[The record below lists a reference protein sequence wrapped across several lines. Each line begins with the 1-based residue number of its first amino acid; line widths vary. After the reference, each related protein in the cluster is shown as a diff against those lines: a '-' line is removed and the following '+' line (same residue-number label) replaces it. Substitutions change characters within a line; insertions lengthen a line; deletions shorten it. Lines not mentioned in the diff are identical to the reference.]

1 MLKKTLSW
9 IKSLHFMFGDNANMV
24 TNGPNIYFT
33 KLEEM
38 STKEAVKYFVSFF
51 SILLFGGT
59 KKYSRINFE
68 FQNIFFVKT
77 FSVLL
82 NKTCA
87 FHQNFFIHIAY
98 IWTST
103 KLSSKEY
110 FQVAMILSIFHH
122 HINLNC
128 FTFSVRTKWR
138 SAEPAHFWDP
148 GSWCERCGY

>member
-1 MLKKTLSW
+1 
-9 IKSLHFMFGDNANMV
+9 MFGDNANMV

-98 IWTST
+98 I
-103 KLSSKEY
+103 
-110 FQVAMILSIFHH
+110 
-122 HINLNC
+122 
-128 FTFSVRTKWR
+128 
-138 SAEPAHFWDP
+138 
-148 GSWCERCGY
+148 